1 MSRDGLILVGLFGT
15 DLGQALGGRMHVT
28 QLMFSTS
35 LMIGLIACG
44 SAGPSQS
51 NPTPEPV
58 AGASSTVSG
67 QAIGWP
73 QGRTGTFRAIVS
85 RSDAAVASG
94 FVFAVIA
101 QGTIDA
107 KGKLGLKL
115 SAAPEPGFLKPYEVC
130 GIKTAANAL
139 EADFDVAE
147 TGLEADASKRVALL
161 AQADTTAQVSRVY
174 LDRDLEVDGK
184 CSDDGQVSAKL
195 SLKKGWNLVLTS
207 FTQPGRTGGV
217 YSSAT
222 GVAGVPFEFKYKTW

>member
-1 MSRDGLILVGLFGT
+1 M
-15 DLGQALGGRMHVT
+15 QVT
-28 QLMFSTS
+28 QLMLSTS
-35 LMIGLIACG
+35 LVIGLIACG
-44 SAGPSQS
+44 SAGPIQPDPKP
-51 NPTPEPV
+51 NEPI
-58 AGASSTVSG
+58 GASSTVSG
-67 QAIGWP
+67 QATGWP
-73 QGRTGTFRAIVS
+73 QGRTGTLRAIVS
-85 RSDAAVASG
+85 RSDAAAASG

-107 KGKLGLKL
+107 KGKLGLTL
-115 SAAPEPGFLKPYEVC
+115 SSAPEASFLKPYEVC
-130 GIKTAANAL
+130 GLKTEANAL

-147 TGLEADASKRVALL
+147 TGSETDASKRVALL
-161 AQADTTAQVSRVY
+161 AQANTTAQVSRVY

-184 CSDDGQVSAKL
+184 CTDDGQVSAKL